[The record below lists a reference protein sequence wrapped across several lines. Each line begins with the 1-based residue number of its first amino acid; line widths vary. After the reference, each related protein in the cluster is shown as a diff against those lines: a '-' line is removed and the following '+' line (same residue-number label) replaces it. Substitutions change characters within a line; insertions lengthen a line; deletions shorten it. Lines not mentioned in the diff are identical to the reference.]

1 MKMTDPQRA
10 SAARQRILETATRL
24 FYSEGVRAIG
34 IDRLIAE
41 AAVAKATFYSHFPS
55 KDDLVRAYIE
65 EQDRIGQVTLG
76 ALAKGSPRESL
87 FAVFDTIGEAAV
99 QAGYRGCPFLNAAAE
114 YPDPAT
120 PVRQAID
127 KHRRWH
133 RDLLRGL
140 LAETSHLDPDVTA
153 DILVALWDGLLVAGH
168 VDDPN
173 RIRLLARQAVAGVL
187 GANFPSDRA
196 RSEGTRKVRRR
207 GAA

>member
-1 MKMTDPQRA
+1 MQIANPQRA

-55 KDDLVRAYIE
+55 KDDLVLAYIE
-65 EQDRIGQVTLG
+65 EQDRIGQGILG
-76 ALAKGSPRESL
+76 ALAKGAPRESL
-87 FAVFDTIGEAAV
+87 FAVFDTIGAAAV

-140 LAETSHLDPDVTA
+140 IAETGHLDPDVTA

-173 RIRLLARQAVAGVL
+173 RIPLLARQAVAGVL
-187 GANFPSDRA
+187 SANTSDGA
-196 RSEGTRKVRRR
+196 RSEGNRKVRRR

>member
-1 MKMTDPQRA
+1 MKMTNPQRA

-34 IDRLIAE
+34 IDRIIAE

-133 RDLLRGL
+133 RDLLRRL
-140 LAETSHLDPDVTA
+140 LAETRHLDPDVTA

-168 VDDPN
+168 VDDPS

-187 GANFPSDRA
+187 SANFPSGRA

-207 GAA
+207 VAA